1 MRKHILLGTGR
12 FVNKNN
18 MYNTTT
24 KSLPNRK
31 HYSGRVETVKNAK
44 YQNKVFKPLKFK
56 NLSI

>member
-1 MRKHILLGTGR
+1 MRKHILLGRGR
-12 FVNKNN
+12 FVNKDN

-31 HYSGRVETVKNAK
+31 HYSGRVETVKH
-44 YQNKVFKPLKFK
+44 QNKVFKPLKFK